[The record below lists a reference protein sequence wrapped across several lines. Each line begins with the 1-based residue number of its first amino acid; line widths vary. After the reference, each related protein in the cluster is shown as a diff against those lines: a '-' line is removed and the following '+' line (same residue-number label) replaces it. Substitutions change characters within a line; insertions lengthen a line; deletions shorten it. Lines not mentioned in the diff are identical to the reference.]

1 MRVQLGVRPGPPLVL
16 ASSRS
21 SVPASEQGQVHL
33 KLAAD
38 SGFGLM
44 LCGPCPSLCPR
55 PAARAPSQD
64 RARATSS
71 MSPSQHATAAIMMIR
86 PVTGSL
92 SLARRA
98 AAAQAL
104 YLGPPAARP
113 GPREP
118 GQEAAGLTVPDSVSK
133 KSTGSQSN
141 LQNQVSTKP
150 SLLYTMLLL
159 ATLAQFTSCVRVLE
173 GGNPRCYPTF
183 SNVI

>member
-1 MRVQLGVRPGPPLVL
+1 MRVQPGVRPGPPLVL
-16 ASSRS
+16 ARSRS
-21 SVPASEQGQVHL
+21 SVPASQQGQVHL

-38 SGFGLM
+38 LGFGLM

-118 GQEAAGLTVPDSVSK
+118 GQEAAGPTVPDSDQCLSVKNPLGLSRIYK
-133 KSTGSQSN
+133 TKS
-141 LQNQVSTKP
+141 LQNQV
-150 SLLYTMLLL
+150 YYI
-159 ATLAQFTSCVRVLE
+159 Q
-173 GGNPRCYPTF
+173 CYC
-183 SNVI
+183 

>member
-1 MRVQLGVRPGPPLVL
+1 MRVQPGVRPGPPLVL

-21 SVPASEQGQVHL
+21 SVPASQQGQVHL

-55 PAARAPSQD
+55 PAARALSQD

-118 GQEAAGLTVPDSVSK
+118 AAGLTVPDSDQCLSVKNPLGLSRIYK
-133 KSTGSQSN
+133 TKS
-141 LQNQVSTKP
+141 LQNQV
-150 SLLYTMLLL
+150 YYI
-159 ATLAQFTSCVRVLE
+159 Q
-173 GGNPRCYPTF
+173 CYC
-183 SNVI
+183 

>member
-118 GQEAAGLTVPDSVSK
+118 GQEAAGLTVPDSDQCLSVKNPLGLSRIYK
-133 KSTGSQSN
+133 TKS
-141 LQNQVSTKP
+141 LQNQVF
-150 SLLYTMLLL
+150 YI
-159 ATLAQFTSCVRVLE
+159 Q
-173 GGNPRCYPTF
+173 CYC
-183 SNVI
+183 